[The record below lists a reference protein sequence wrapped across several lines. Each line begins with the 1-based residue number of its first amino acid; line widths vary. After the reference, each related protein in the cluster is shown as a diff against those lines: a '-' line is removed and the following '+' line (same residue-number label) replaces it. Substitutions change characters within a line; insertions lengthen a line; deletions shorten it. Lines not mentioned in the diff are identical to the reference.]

1 MPDHDTPVTDHD
13 DVQLPYMPPAEIDAK
28 LNALGRERALLVSRR
43 ESLRVAARRAREG
56 RHPNIP
62 AAQRWEG
69 EAATC
74 ETKVDALTARMA
86 PYEQEYRRRGG
97 WPRAFL
103 VQNVGGHVHRSTSCT
118 SCYPSTRYEWLTH
131 YSGCSED
138 EIVYAAGELAC
149 TVCYPTAPVQVL
161 TRVGEIRRRTDVER
175 EQRAAQ
181 KAAKASAASAAA
193 VTDPATGMTLYRT
206 ERAASNAIAS
216 ALNSLLWYGDE
227 HPSARPSIAPRPTR
241 SSAPKREK
249 RCGRTW
255 HTATSSSR
263 ISCPACRH
271 GSKPTASQPDWHT
284 SRNRVATRQGRFNDV
299 LARRLPPHRP
309 DAPRSSFSHPGTR
322 RLRVHR
328 VAHPGAGTAWP
339 AKTPRAPTSERRNLG
354 SAASARGL
362 PVTRS
367 PTRR

>member
-227 HPSARPSIAPRPTR
+227 HPSASEWRATTESAVRALAARNGQDAEALMTQYRAKADKKFSAEARKALR
-241 SSAPKREK
+241 S
-249 RCGRTW
+249 
-255 HTATSSSR
+255 H
-263 ISCPACRH
+263 
-271 GSKPTASQPDWHT
+271 
-284 SRNRVATRQGRFNDV
+284 
-299 LARRLPPHRP
+299 
-309 DAPRSSFSHPGTR
+309 
-322 RLRVHR
+322 
-328 VAHPGAGTAWP
+328 VAHGDIVVEDLVPGLQAWVKANGIP
-339 AKTPRAPTSERRNLG
+339 A
-354 SAASARGL
+354 
-362 PVTRS
+362 
-367 PTRR
+367 